1 MTVKNK
7 NILFSAHS
15 IQDVKLYISLFKYS
29 DAKNV
34 LLTFRLSSHLF
45 ARFNGIKSKTMFHI
59 PLIASIYPSFN
70 WIKDNHYDIDGRLY
84 SSFDANKNYF
94 KKSFYLCQKYI
105 KKHIQPLA
113 LDIILLT
120 GEARINEQA
129 IVKSACNSKIVFWE
143 AGPKGQIYFSENGVN
158 ANANFSSNKD
168 SLSYKFNQICSPLDE
183 KVATK
188 DAFTIF
194 FKILELIYIYIIK
207 FIFRSNEMNEVL
219 PKINSFFKNN
229 IPINKRPEQY
239 ILFIDQVELDVNNT
253 HHGAR
258 VEDILKKINKIFKL
272 TKISK
277 PSLKLVRRAHPR
289 QLKTNIANNLSR
301 EFKNIYV
308 DSSEGSLEEAIS
320 QSFLVMTVNSTGGLD
335 SLLSGMP
342 VYLFGKSYYEDL
354 YGVIK
359 DINLEHYLKE
369 ELFLEKELI
378 IKKATSFIDNNF
390 IPIDYRGGSFKYIA
404 KFDNFLNFL

>member
-59 PLIASIYPSFN
+59 PLIASIYPWFN

-194 FKILELIYIYIIK
+194 FKILELMYIYIIK